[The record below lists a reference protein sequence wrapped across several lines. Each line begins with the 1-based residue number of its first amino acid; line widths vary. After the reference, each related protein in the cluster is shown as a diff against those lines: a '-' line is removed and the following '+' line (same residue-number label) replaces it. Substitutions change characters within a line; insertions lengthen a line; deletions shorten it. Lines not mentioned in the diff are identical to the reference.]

1 MTVKQVYCWAQF
13 RVFVLQLDL
22 QVACYGASSSIFG
35 NVLPSSKVSYSTPF
49 FRHSSIASRTAG
61 CAPWITSFLWVSILH
76 FSSGVEALTDKIDV
90 MGISY
95 GCLILHFSSG
105 VEALTDKIDVKD
117 YFLIRCQPCTILPNV
132 KFPSG
137 VAGVMGIPALPTCSR
152 VANFRP

>member
-1 MTVKQVYCWAQF
+1 MDYF
-13 RVFVLQLDL
+13 
-22 QVACYGASSSIFG
+22 
-35 NVLPSSKVSYSTPF
+35 
-49 FRHSSIASRTAG
+49 
-61 CAPWITSFLWVSILH
+61 FLWVPILH

-90 MGISY
+90 MDISY